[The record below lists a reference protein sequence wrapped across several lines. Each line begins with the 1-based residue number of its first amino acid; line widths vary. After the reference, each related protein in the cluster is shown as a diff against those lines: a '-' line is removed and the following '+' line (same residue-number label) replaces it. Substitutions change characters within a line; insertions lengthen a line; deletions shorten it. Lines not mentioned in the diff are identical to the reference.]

1 MKRALT
7 FLVLTGV
14 LLTLLPINLQSKEK
28 EILARL
34 DQLVETLER
43 MERKGDVQSA
53 EVSQIYAKL
62 KVVLSNL
69 ETLQKKQIEQEQANE
84 SVLKQL
90 QNLKERIDELTKS
103 VNNIYQSP
111 NTQAAPSS
119 EKGSG
124 ETAAASVNGAKGAAE
139 NTAAKK
145 PPKMSSQELYYS
157 AYSDYLK
164 GDFDLAVQSFRDYL
178 NNYGDSPFA
187 DNALYWIGECFYSQG
202 KYSQAISSFDEV
214 LAKYPQGDKIP
225 GALLKKGFSLI
236 ESGKSAEGMAV
247 LKRVLNDYPL
257 SEEAGL
263 AEQRIKQEGNPSS
276 KG

>member
-124 ETAAASVNGAKGAAE
+124 ETAAASVNGTKGAAE

>member
-14 LLTLLPINLQSKEK
+14 LLTLLPINLHSKEK

-43 MERKGDVQSA
+43 MERKGDVQST

-139 NTAAKK
+139 NTAKK

>member
-124 ETAAASVNGAKGAAE
+124 ETAAASVNGTKGAAE

-225 GALLKKGFSLI
+225 GALLK
-236 ESGKSAEGMAV
+236 
-247 LKRVLNDYPL
+247 RVKP
-257 SEEAGL
+257 
-263 AEQRIKQEGNPSS
+263 
-276 KG
+276 

>member
-111 NTQAAPSS
+111 NTQVAPSS

-139 NTAAKK
+139 NTAIREAGERMRIT
-145 PPKMSSQELYYS
+145 MSSGSTGRMLPS
-157 AYSDYLK
+157 APRTGYFSSSSRRTRR
-164 GDFDLAVQSFRDYL
+164 ATNRAS
-178 NNYGDSPFA
+178 A
-187 DNALYWIGECFYSQG
+187 AALSNRCSGV
-202 KYSQAISSFDEV
+202 SST
-214 LAKYPQGDKIP
+214 L
-225 GALLKKGFSLI
+225 
-236 ESGKSAEGMAV
+236 
-247 LKRVLNDYPL
+247 R
-257 SEEAGL
+257 
-263 AEQRIKQEGNPSS
+263 
-276 KG
+276 

>member
-14 LLTLLPINLQSKEK
+14 LLTLLPINLHSKEK

-43 MERKGDVQSA
+43 MERKGDVQST

-111 NTQAAPSS
+111 NAQATPSS
-119 EKGSG
+119 EKVNG
-124 ETAAASVNGAKGAAE
+124 EATPASVSGGKGATE

>member
-111 NTQAAPSS
+111 NTQVAPSS

-124 ETAAASVNGAKGAAE
+124 ETAAASVSGGKGATE